1 METCTIEIPDEMLV
15 EYYYK
20 VGNQIFKLL
29 PLREEGGAW
38 MKLLDTV
45 ILELT
50 GMQKLFPDKEELIYL
65 LIKLEGLKKLSP
77 GMDFMDYRRVVFECC
92 TLVTKIRGEYNVD
105 GDNEAKASV

>member
-1 METCTIEIPDEMLV
+1 METCTIEIPSEMLV

-50 GMQKLFPDKEELIYL
+50 GMQKLFPDKTELVSL
-65 LIKLEGLKKLSP
+65 LIKLKGLKELSP
-77 GMDFMDYRRVVFECC
+77 GMDFMDYRRFIFECC

-105 GDNEAKASV
+105 GDHEAEALV

>member
-1 METCTIEIPDEMLV
+1 
-15 EYYYK
+15 
-20 VGNQIFKLL
+20 
-29 PLREEGGAW
+29 

-50 GMQKLFPDKEELIYL
+50 GMQKLFPDKEELVYL

-105 GDNEAKASV
+105 GDDETKASV

>member
-1 METCTIEIPDEMLV
+1 
-15 EYYYK
+15 
-20 VGNQIFKLL
+20 
-29 PLREEGGAW
+29 
-38 MKLLDTV
+38 
-45 ILELT
+45 
-50 GMQKLFPDKEELIYL
+50 MQKLFPDKEELVYL

>member
-20 VGNQIFKLL
+20 IGNQIFKLL

-50 GMQKLFPDKEELIYL
+50 GMQKLFPDKEELVYL

>member
-20 VGNQIFKLL
+20 IGNQIFKLL

-50 GMQKLFPDKEELIYL
+50 GMQKLFPDKEELVYL

-105 GDNEAKASV
+105 GDNEAKTSV

>member
-1 METCTIEIPDEMLV
+1 METCTIEIPNEMLV

-50 GMQKLFPDKEELIYL
+50 GMQKLFPDKEELVYL

-105 GDNEAKASV
+105 GYDETKASV

>member
-50 GMQKLFPDKEELIYL
+50 GMQKLFPDKEELVYL

-105 GDNEAKASV
+105 GDDETKASV

>member
-50 GMQKLFPDKEELIYL
+50 GMQKLFPDKEELVYL

-105 GDNEAKASV
+105 GDNETKASV

>member
-50 GMQKLFPDKEELIYL
+50 GMQKLFPDKEELVYL

-105 GDNEAKASV
+105 GDNEAKTSV

>member
-50 GMQKLFPDKEELIYL
+50 GMQKRFPDKEELVYL

-105 GDNEAKASV
+105 GDNEAKTSV